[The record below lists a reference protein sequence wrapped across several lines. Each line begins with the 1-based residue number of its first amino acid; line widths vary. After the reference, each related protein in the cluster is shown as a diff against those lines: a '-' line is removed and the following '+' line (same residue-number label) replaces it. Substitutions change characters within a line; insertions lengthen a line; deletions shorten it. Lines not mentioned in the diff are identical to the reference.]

1 VIIYLLTGLDTMHA
15 LLPIKN
21 LSNAKER
28 LSNLLDKTRRQGLFR
43 AMTDDVISVLI
54 KHPGISEVAIIS
66 DDPFAAR
73 LAKKHKAGLFT
84 ERALRVRGLNAV
96 IQAAVSRLAL
106 RQIDNVM
113 IIHADLPL
121 INATNLSK
129 LISMHN
135 NFDGPRLTLAPDR
148 HRNGTNCLL
157 CNPASAF
164 TFQYGKDSFRNH
176 CAEANSLRFSI
187 QVLDDPQIGC
197 DIDYPQDVTHFLDL
211 SKGGTLTSTGKY
223 LCKNGITHTFIRNSY
238 KQTSS
243 QGQHYERVS

>member
-1 VIIYLLTGLDTMHA
+1 M

-28 LSNLLDKTRRQGLFR
+28 LSNLLDKTRRQGLFK
-43 AMTDDVISVLI
+43 AMTDDVISVLT
-54 KHPGISEVAIIS
+54 KHPAISEVAIIS

-73 LAKKHKAGLFT
+73 LAKKHKTGLFT
-84 ERALRVRGLNAV
+84 ERALGARGLNAV
-96 IQAAVSRLAL
+96 IQATVSRLAL

-121 INATNLSK
+121 IDASNLSK

-135 NFDGPRLTLAPDR
+135 NLDGPRLTLAPDR

-176 CAEANSLRFSI
+176 CAEANSPDLANFTAFSTSVVTVPTLGFGIKFRGPRTFPNLPTIAIMSGVAI
-187 QVLDDPQIGC
+187 QR
-197 DIDYPQDVTHFLDL
+197 
-211 SKGGTLTSTGKY
+211 SKS
-223 LCKNGITHTFIRNSY
+223 ITPP
-238 KQTSS
+238 
-243 QGQHYERVS
+243 

>member
-1 VIIYLLTGLDTMHA
+1 M

-28 LSNLLDKTRRQGLFR
+28 LSNLLDKTRRQGLFK
-43 AMTDDVISVLI
+43 AMTDDVISVLT

-73 LAKKHKAGLFT
+73 LAKKHKTALFT
-84 ERALRVRGLNAV
+84 ERSLRVRGLNAV
-96 IQAAVSRLAL
+96 IQATVARLAL

-135 NFDGPRLTLAPDR
+135 L
-148 HRNGTNCLL
+148 
-157 CNPASAF
+157 
-164 TFQYGKDSFRNH
+164 
-176 CAEANSLRFSI
+176 SLI
-187 QVLDDPQIGC
+187 HI
-197 DIDYPQDVTHFLDL
+197 
-211 SKGGTLTSTGKY
+211 
-223 LCKNGITHTFIRNSY
+223 
-238 KQTSS
+238 
-243 QGQHYERVS
+243 